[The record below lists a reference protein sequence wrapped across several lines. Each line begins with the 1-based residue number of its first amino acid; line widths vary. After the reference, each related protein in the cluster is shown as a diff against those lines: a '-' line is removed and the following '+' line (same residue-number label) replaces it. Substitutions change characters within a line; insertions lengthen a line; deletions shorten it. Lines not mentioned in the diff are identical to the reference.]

1 MKKRLL
7 KILGCV
13 LVCCIVAFIC
23 YHAFPVIVE
32 ARAGGGGST
41 GGSSGGSRSGRN
53 SLFQFL
59 LSLLLLPLFMLK
71 NFLSSL
77 KENTLYT
84 DVDDLEL
91 WEYKSLFRN
100 IQLAWTHGDMSEV
113 KDQMDATLYED
124 FQQKLAEYKRL
135 NKQNIVTNI
144 QIDKVKVKRST
155 QNNTLKKVLFE
166 GTLIDYFEENGV
178 PPSGEVEAVSFKDI
192 WMIKKVG
199 EKMIVRDI
207 QNL

>member
-7 KILGCV
+7 KILGYV
-13 LVCCIVAFIC
+13 LVCFIIVFIF
-23 YHAFPVIVE
+23 YHVFPVIVE
-32 ARAGGGGST
+32 ARACGGGST
-41 GGSSGGSRSGRN
+41 GGSSGGGRSGRN
-53 SLFQFL
+53 SIFQFL

-71 NFLSSL
+71 NSLSSL
-77 KENTLYT
+77 KENRLYT
-84 DVDDLEL
+84 DVEDLEL

-155 QNNTLKKVLFE
+155 QNNTLKKYYLRE
-166 GTLIDYFEENGV
+166 H
-178 PPSGEVEAVSFKDI
+178 
-192 WMIKKVG
+192 
-199 EKMIVRDI
+199 
-207 QNL
+207 